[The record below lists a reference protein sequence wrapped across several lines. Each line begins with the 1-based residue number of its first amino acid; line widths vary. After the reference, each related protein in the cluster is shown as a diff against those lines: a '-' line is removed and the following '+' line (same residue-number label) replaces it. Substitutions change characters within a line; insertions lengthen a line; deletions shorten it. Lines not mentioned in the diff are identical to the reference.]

1 MSMAGFFFSFFIGVT
16 MKTLF
21 RAFVIAS
28 AVGLFGILMSAV
40 LVDYQ
45 VISRMYFDLVLV
57 ATLFVAVLGMSVG
70 FFLEIVE

>member
-1 MSMAGFFFSFFIGVT
+1 

-45 VISRMYFDLVLV
+45 VMNKMYFDLLVV
-57 ATLFVAVLGMSVG
+57 ATLFVSVLGMSVG
-70 FFLEIVE
+70 FFLEILE

>member
-1 MSMAGFFFSFFIGVT
+1 

-28 AVGLFGILMSAV
+28 AVGLFGILISAV

-57 ATLFVAVLGMSVG
+57 ATLFVSVLGMSVG

>member
-1 MSMAGFFFSFFIGVT
+1 